1 MCSALTIC
9 AWNRPSPFPPAICRS
24 FSKDPKLGPGTP
36 LYNMLAMP
44 EDWGDD
50 VDNSPCALFDRL
62 FDEGFRELACILVPD
77 GVHLC
82 KICAWIIGYIT
93 LRQGAAEQF
102 LEAVEAQLQQ
112 QQQEQQ
118 QLGGGSRW
126 RPPFE
131 PPIKCPQAYD
141 MRLLKDKA
149 CKPKEKLDMVRLEA
163 ALAALVNHSYTS
175 SYIARPEKPK
185 VRAGSVV

>member
-1 MCSALTIC
+1 
-9 AWNRPSPFPPAICRS
+9 
-24 FSKDPKLGPGTP
+24 
-36 LYNMLAMP
+36 MLAMP

-126 RPPFE
+126 RPPFA
-131 PPIKCPQAYD
+131 PPVKCPQAYD